1 MGNLIPEE
9 LISSIPKLY
18 ETERNLNP
26 ICHVKLFTPDS
37 VFTWFIIEISIDG
50 DTCYG
55 FVKGFESELG
65 YFSLEEL
72 KSIKGPLGLAI
83 ERDIS
88 FTPTA
93 LAIVR
98 KSK

>member
-37 VFTWFIIEISIDG
+37 VFTWFIIECSIDG

-55 FVKGFESELG
+55 YVQGFESELD
-65 YFSLEEL
+65 FS
-72 KSIKGPLGLAI
+72 
-83 ERDIS
+83 
-88 FTPTA
+88 
-93 LAIVR
+93 
-98 KSK
+98 